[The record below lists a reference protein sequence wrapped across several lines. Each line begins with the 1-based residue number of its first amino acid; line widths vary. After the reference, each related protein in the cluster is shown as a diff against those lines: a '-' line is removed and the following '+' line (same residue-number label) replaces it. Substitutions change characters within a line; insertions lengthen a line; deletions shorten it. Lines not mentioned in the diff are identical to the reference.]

1 MTDAE
6 KIDRAIQEIRAEKA
20 RRPDRGSDWYERA
33 RPAGQDRISDTGGRG
48 WSGGS
53 WRGDNWSGSRE
64 R

>member
-1 MTDAE
+1 MTDSE
-6 KIDRAIQEIRAEKA
+6 KIDRALAQIRAQKQVE
-20 RRPDRGSDWYERA
+20 RGSDWYDRA
-33 RPAGQDRISDTGGRG
+33 RPAGGGERISDTGGRG